1 MEPEI
6 EELKIKLHS
15 NIYPRTTY
23 NINTLEQNFKSKNL
37 NLYRCSKNLKERIEI
52 IEHPVL
58 TAYYTAFLEHYPAI
72 LSPDILWI
80 LIIQGFSR
88 HVRLN
93 SEKLKHKFVKD
104 VNDVDKIVVTQ
115 EGDADKSIKKIS
127 SKKWEDIFKDF
138 VEQSKEYVDA
148 IVLYLFTSYF
158 STTTEEKEYTSQLKT
173 LSIFNAY
180 IEFIM

>member
-72 LSPDILWI
+72 SSPDILRMSTF
-80 LIIQGFSR
+80 QGFSR

-93 SEKLKHKFVKD
+93 PAKLKHKSVKD
-104 VNDVDKIVVTQ
+104 VNDADKIVATQ
-115 EGDADKSIKKIS
+115 EVDGDKSTKKVS
-127 SKKWEDIFKDF
+127 SKKWGDTPKDS
-138 VEQSKEYVDA
+138 VEQSKEHA
-148 IVLYLFTSYF
+148 PPAPPTSPKNFVKHKNIRYF
-158 STTTEEKEYTSQLKT
+158 
-173 LSIFNAY
+173 A
-180 IEFIM
+180 FI